1 MAVLTRRM
9 TEAEFMRMPDDGYR
23 YELVDGEPKR
33 MSTNW
38 KHDLVGGNVYRAIWP
53 HASRRGYMSM
63 GQTGFRM
70 VSSNVRNPDISFT
83 VKERV
88 ANQEVFNGFG
98 PSSPDL
104 CIEVISPSEEAADM
118 ARKVREYF
126 ASGAQIVWQMFPET
140 ETIKVYTS
148 PEHFTILTAQDEIDC
163 PDLLPGFRV
172 RVSELF
178 ELE

>member
-1 MAVLTRRM
+1 
-9 TEAEFMRMPDDGYR
+9 MRLPDDGYR

-38 KHDLVGGNVYRAIWP
+38 KHDLIGGNVHAIIRP
-53 HASRRGYMSM
+53 FARGRGYMSI

-70 VSSNVRNPDISFT
+70 ISSNVRNPDISFT

-104 CIEVISPSEEAADM
+104 CIEVISPSEEPADM

-126 ASGAQIVWQMFPET
+126 ASGARVVWQMFPET

-148 PEHFTILTAQDEIDC
+148 PEDFTIYTAQNEIDC

-172 RVSELF
+172 TVAELF
-178 ELE
+178 KLE

>member
-1 MAVLTRRM
+1 MAVLTQRM

-38 KHDLVGGNVYRAIWP
+38 KHDLVGGNIYDAIRP
-53 HASRRGYMSM
+53 YTKKRGYMSM
-63 GQTGFRM
+63 GQAGFRM
-70 VSSNVRNPDISFT
+70 VSSNVRNPDVSFT
-83 VKERV
+83 LKERV
-88 ANQEVFNGFG
+88 ANQEIFDGFG
-98 PSSPDL
+98 PFSPDL

-126 ASGAQIVWQMFPET
+126 ASGAQIVWQMFSET

-148 PEHFTILTAQDEIDC
+148 PDDFTLYTAQMEIDC
-163 PDLLPGFRV
+163 PSLLPGFRIQV
-172 RVSELF
+172 AELF
-178 ELE
+178 APE

>member
-1 MAVLTRRM
+1 MPTLTKRM
-9 TEAEFMRMPDDGYR
+9 TEEEFMRLPDDGYR

-38 KHDLVGGNVYRAIWP
+38 KHDLIGGNVHAIIRP
-53 HASRRGYMSM
+53 FARGRGYMSI

-70 VSSNVRNPDISFT
+70 ISSNVRNPGISFT

-104 CIEVISPSEEAADM
+104 CIEVISPSEEPADM

-126 ASGAQIVWQMFPET
+126 ASGARVVWQMFPET

-148 PEHFTILTAQDEIDC
+148 PEDFTIYTAQNEIDC

-172 RVSELF
+172 TVAELF
-178 ELE
+178 KLE